1 MVNDRWDAAGNK
13 YLSTRHSHLLA
24 VQVHIPCV
32 CPELSVRE
40 PSSLR
45 FVRQFSKA
53 SLRLVSEKDSALDIF
68 GQNVQ
73 MDGTL
78 FFADSQNQ
86 QMKCLDVQTG
96 AFHVVFAEAEPGWVV
111 CNSRLLDSRHADI
124 LVVSERNNKVSRV
137 VIAKKNTCGH
147 YVTDHAVIL
156 DETSWVSL
164 HITVCMW
171 WVL

>member
-1 MVNDRWDAAGNK
+1 MIVEMLREISICQPGIHI
-13 YLSTRHSHLLA
+13 YSLCRFTFLVC
-24 VQVHIPCV
+24 VQSCL
-32 CPELSVRE
+32 CASRVRCD
-40 PSSLR
+40 SYDNFRKRVSGWSLR
-45 FVRQFSKA
+45 RTAPST
-53 SLRLVSEKDSALDIF
+53 SSAKTSRWM
-68 GQNVQ
+68 G
-73 MDGTL
+73 L

-111 CNSRLLDSRHADI
+111 CNSRLLDSRHSDI

-156 DETSWVSL
+156 DETSWVS
-164 HITVCMW
+164 
-171 WVL
+171 